1 MDKETAVN
9 LAVKLTKPLI
19 ETKNLQLNADV
30 KGTPGKILEVI
41 ESLAKGILEIEKK
54 I

>member
-9 LAVKLTKPLI
+9 LAVKLAKPLI
-19 ETKNLQLNADV
+19 ETKNVLLNPG
-30 KGTPGKILEVI
+30 GTPEKILEVI
-41 ESLAKGILEIEKK
+41 ENLAKGILEIEKR